1 MDNNAMGENSLFDGV
16 KKQVLNAP
24 AYTLHAYDAEIKLNQ
39 NENPFDFPTDLK
51 EEVFR
56 RFREYPWSR
65 YPDFVPDSLRRALA
79 EFTGWHKDGILVGN
93 GSNELLQ
100 SVLMTLIDGNS
111 TVAVPVPTFTV
122 YRLLA
127 TVLGANIADIPL
139 DADKGY
145 NVDVILENAVESR
158 AGIVVINN
166 PNNPT
171 GSAINETGL
180 RRILTEYPGFVLL
193 DEAYYEFGGYTGF
206 DLLKDFPRLLITR
219 TFSKAMGMASLR
231 LGYLMA
237 HPLLTEQI
245 SKAKLPYNVNQF
257 SLIAAEVALENIER
271 FRPAIETLLAEN
283 EKLFKAL
290 GEIPGVRVCPSM
302 ANFFLVEVP
311 VSPCAV
317 FDALYA
323 KGILIRDVSSY
334 PTLDRC
340 LRISV
345 GTPQENERMLNE
357 LRLTID
363 ELRGS

>member
-1 MDNNAMGENSLFDGV
+1 MDTSSPLYGV
-16 KKQVLNAP
+16 KPQVLHVP
-24 AYTLHAYDAEIKLNQ
+24 PYTLHACEADIKLNQ
-39 NENPFDFPTDLK
+39 NENPFDFPADLK

-56 RFREYPWSR
+56 RFREYSWSR
-65 YPDFVPDSLRRALA
+65 YPDFIPDSLHQALA
-79 EFTGWHKDGILVGN
+79 KFTGWSKEGILVGN

-100 SVLMTLIDGNS
+100 SVLMTLADSG
-111 TVAVPVPTFTV
+111 TAVAIPLPTFTV

-127 TVLGANIADIPL
+127 TVLGARIIDIPL
-139 DADKGY
+139 NEDMSY
-145 NVDVILENAVESR
+145 NVDVILTKATESG
-158 AGIVVINN
+158 AGVMVINN

-171 GSAINETGL
+171 GSSIDEVGL
-180 RRILTEYPGFVLL
+180 KKILTRYSGFVLL

-231 LGYLMA
+231 LGYMMA
-237 HPLLTEQI
+237 HPLLVEQI

-257 SLIAAEVALENIER
+257 SLIAAATALENMDR
-271 FRPAIETLLAEN
+271 FQPAITMLKN
-283 EKLFKAL
+283 EKEKLGQAL
-290 GEIPGVRVCPSM
+290 GKIAGVKVYPSR

-311 VSPCAV
+311 IPPRMV

-334 PTLDRC
+334 PTLGKC

-345 GTPQENERMLNE
+345 GTPQENEQLLVALGE
-357 LRLTID
+357 ILR
-363 ELRGS
+363 

>member
-1 MDNNAMGENSLFDGV
+1 VVVDRNSPVDGI
-16 KKQVLNAP
+16 KKQVLNVP
-24 AYTLHAYDAEIKLNQ
+24 AYTLHAYEADIKLNQ
-39 NENPFDFPTDLK
+39 NENPYDFPADLK

-56 RFREYPWSR
+56 RFRKYQWSR
-65 YPDFVPDSLRRALA
+65 YPDFVPDSLHRALA
-79 EFTGWHKDGILVGN
+79 EFTGWQKGGILVGN

-100 SVLMTLIDGNS
+100 SVLMTLVDSES
-111 TVAVPVPTFTV
+111 TVAIPLPTFTV

-127 TVLGANIADIPL
+127 TVLGANIVDIPL
-139 DADKGY
+139 DADMRY
-145 NVDVILENAVESR
+145 NVDTILQKAVESQ

-171 GSAINETGL
+171 GSAINEEGL
-180 RRILTEYPGFVLL
+180 RRILSEYSGFVLL

-237 HPLLTEQI
+237 HPLLIEQV

-271 FRPAIETLLAEN
+271 FNPAIETLLN
-283 EKLFKAL
+283 EKEKLWKAFR
-290 GEIPGVRVCPSM
+290 EIPGVKVYPSR
-302 ANFFLVEVP
+302 ANFFLVDVP
-311 VSPCAV
+311 AAPRVI

-323 KGILIRDVSSY
+323 KGVLIRDVSSY
-334 PTLDRC
+334 PTLSRC

-345 GTPQENERMLNE
+345 GTPQENERMLDSLRQTLDK
-357 LRLTID
+357 LRLKNF
-363 ELRGS
+363 